1 MTRKHGKFAILA
13 GAIATLIPLTG
24 SAQEFFRE
32 YGTSRSSGGIGPVVA
47 SDYSYQDVSPSDLAP
62 IDPDH
67 LTEGRAEPN
76 FKIGDVRFTMA
87 VGVGVE
93 FNDNVNLSQYH
104 RQSDIIIRPS
114 ISLDAYMRLSDR
126 NILRFSLGVGY
137 ARYLDHTEYNTDG
150 VLISPSTA
158 LEYTLGLGPKVLLS
172 LRERFAYQ
180 EDIFDIPVL
189 SNAAKYAR
197 YENQVGLQLQWDPNT
212 QIRAAVGYDH
222 YNLWTKEEI
231 FNTQDRTIDTVF
243 FKPSYEIVSTVR
255 LGLNASYSFISFDSD
270 ERHDGDS
277 LLVGPFVQWKISQDI
292 DLFAEVGF
300 QSISFDGDYT
310 PTTLI
315 NEFTKDR
322 NFTAEQ
328 EAFVR
333 RAGTDTDTSNDS
345 YYIRLE
351 LNHAPNAGDR
361 FRERLSGSK
370 TLEVGFF
377 TNYYDIYH
385 VEYAFDWKLFA
396 NKKTEISPT
405 VFYEYYETS
414 GGVAEEAHRVGA
426 ALGIR
431 QYLTNSIT
439 LGLDYRF
446 IYKDSNFDG
455 FDYYQNLGFVSVY
468 YKF

>member
-1 MTRKHGKFAILA
+1 MTRNYGKYAILV
-13 GAIATLIPLTG
+13 GAIATLLPLTG

-62 IDPDH
+62 LNPDE

-76 FKIGDVRFTMA
+76 FKIGPIRFTMA

-93 FNDNVNLSQYH
+93 FNDNVNLSQYN
-104 RQSDIIIRPS
+104 RQSDIIIRPNL
-114 ISLDAYMRLSDR
+114 SLDAYMRLSDR

-137 ARYLDHTEYNTDG
+137 AAYLDHTEYNTDG

-158 LEYTLGLGPKVLLS
+158 LEYTLGLGENLLVS
-172 LRERFAYQ
+172 LRERFSYQ
-180 EDIFDIPVL
+180 EDVFDIPTL
-189 SNAAKYAR
+189 SNVAKYNR
-197 YENQVGLQLQWDPNT
+197 YENQAGLQLQWDPST
-212 QIRAAVGYDH
+212 KARLAVGYDH
-222 YNLWTKEEI
+222 YNLWTTEDV
-231 FNTQDRTIDTVF
+231 FDTQDRAIDTVF
-243 FKPSYEIVSTVR
+243 VKPSYEILPKVR
-255 LGLNASYSFISFDSD
+255 LGLNFSYSWISFDSD
-270 ERHDGDS
+270 ARHDGDS
-277 LLVGPFVQWKISQDI
+277 LLVGPFIQWNITDHL

-300 QSISFDGDYT
+300 QSISFSGDYT

-315 NEFTKDR
+315 DEFSRDQHLTRD
-322 NFTAEQ
+322 Q
-328 EAFVR
+328 EAFL
-333 RAGTDTDTSNDS
+333 AQSSTDTDTSNDS

-351 LNHAPNAGDR
+351 LNHSPTDR

-396 NKKTEISPT
+396 NKKTELSPT
-405 VFYEYYETS
+405 LFYEYYETS
-414 GGVAEEAHRVGA
+414 GQLSEEAHRFGA

-446 IYKDSNFDG
+446 IWKDSNFDG